1 MTISIEI
8 MIESPNIGRRSRF
21 FAVLAFYTLHFLK
34 FADFD
39 PAFFERSDGL
49 FADVSVGGSANECLR
64 SDRSGRGNGGDFAG
78 VGYDDRLPRLAD
90 LGKRVRVSS
99 PSMIVGPRAA

>member
-21 FAVLAFYTLHFLK
+21 FAVPAFYTLHFLK

-39 PAFFERSDGL
+39 PAFSERSDGL

-64 SDRSGRGNGGDFAG
+64 SDRPGRGIAAI
-78 VGYDDRLPRLAD
+78 LPESATMTVFLAWQIRAKG
-90 LGKRVRVSS
+90 LGSLHRQ
-99 PSMIVGPRAA
+99 